1 MSDVNNGNADS
12 VVLNLETLT
21 NQYDTILLQY
31 QQAIAN
37 YTSFLQQN
45 NNSEQT
51 FTTVKGNAFWGTGSA
66 GSQSVYTNV
75 NTPSACQALCSQT
88 NGCSGATFNPQN
100 NGLPACF
107 LRSGNGITVPSSAS
121 DYAIIPTSQQYLI
134 NMQGLNQELTKI
146 NQKIMNIISNQG
158 NQVYSSEQTQRAIKK
173 TQLSQNYNKLM
184 KEQKEIE
191 EQLKE
196 YKSLEEEQ
204 YNTELV
210 TNSNYFSYILLLFLA
225 IICIYI
231 VIKISSNSNSQN
243 YNTQYGGK
251 LGNKPYY
258 IIFIIL
264 FLILFVYYYKNLM

>member
-37 YTSFLQQN
+37 YTNFLQE
-45 NNSEQT
+45 NSSSEKT

-75 NTPSACQALCSQT
+75 TTPSACQALCSQT

-107 LRSGNGITVPSSAS
+107 LRTGDGTTVPSNSN
-121 DYAIIPTSQQYLI
+121 DYAIIPESQQYLL
-134 NMQGLNQELTKI
+134 NMQSLNQQLTEI
-146 NQKIMNIISNQG
+146 NQQIMNIISNQG
-158 NQVYSSEQTQRAIKK
+158 DQVYSSEQTQRSSKK
-173 TQLSQNYNKLM
+173 KQLSQNYNKLM
-184 KEQKEIE
+184 QEKKKIE
-191 EQLKE
+191 KQLNE
-196 YKSLEEEQ
+196 YKNLEEEQ
-204 YNTELV
+204 YNSELV
-210 TNSNYFSYILLLFLA
+210 TNSNYFSYVLLLFLA
-225 IICIYI
+225 IICIYM
-231 VIKISSNSNSQN
+231 VIKISSTSNSQN